1 MQFTESPP
9 DVIESPG
16 DQASENR
23 GKLLKLTKMKTSKM
37 RTEKTGLKSIII
49 CSEEG
54 ELLKLKCHHNIC
66 MYISSLSRTG
76 RGQTK
81 VEMGL
86 GSETQGGTLQK
97 SELITLFEIKNVIQ
111 IFNNN

>member
-1 MQFTESPP
+1 
-9 DVIESPG
+9 
-16 DQASENR
+16 
-23 GKLLKLTKMKTSKM
+23 
-37 RTEKTGLKSIII
+37 
-49 CSEEG
+49 
-54 ELLKLKCHHNIC
+54 

-97 SELITLFEIKNVIQ
+97 SELFTLFGIKTTTKAMKNLIYAFEFSQ
-111 IFNNN
+111 

>member
-1 MQFTESPP
+1 
-9 DVIESPG
+9 
-16 DQASENR
+16 
-23 GKLLKLTKMKTSKM
+23 
-37 RTEKTGLKSIII
+37 
-49 CSEEG
+49 
-54 ELLKLKCHHNIC
+54 